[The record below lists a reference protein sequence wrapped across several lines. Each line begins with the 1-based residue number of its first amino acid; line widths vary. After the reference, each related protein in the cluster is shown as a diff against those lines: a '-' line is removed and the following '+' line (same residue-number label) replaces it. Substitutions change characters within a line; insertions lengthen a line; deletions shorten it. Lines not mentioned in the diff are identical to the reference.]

1 MSILLFILILLV
13 LVLVHELGHFAIAKL
28 AKIRVDEFAFGFPP
42 RLFAKK
48 FGETTYAFN
57 LLPLGGYVKIYGED
71 PNEVKHED
79 AARSFSAQP
88 RLVQA
93 AVIVAG
99 VIMNIVLAWVLIS
112 ATLAIGIAAPVDND
126 EGFPVTNARL
136 MITEVSA
143 KGPAE
148 ISGIVGGDY
157 LISLADGADTVLAS
171 SPEIVSAFV
180 GPREA
185 KPITVTYEHEGVTKK
200 STMLPVSGI
209 SQKGAAIGIYMDM
222 VGMLKLPIDQALY
235 HGAIKT
241 WQYTRLT
248 AVGIWT
254 FLSEAVTGHANFNEV
269 TGPVGIVKAVGAASA
284 VGFSNVLLFTALI
297 SINLAIINIIPF
309 PALDGGRLLFITIEG
324 IMRRAIPTR
333 ITNYVNISGFALL
346 MLLMLLVTYHDIAK
360 LVH

>member
-13 LVLVHELGHFAIAKL
+13 LVLVHEFGHFIVAKM

-42 RLFAKK
+42 RLFSKK

-71 PNEVKHED
+71 ANEVKNED
-79 AARSFSAQP
+79 KVRSFSAQP

-99 VIMNIVLAWVLIS
+99 VVMNIVLAWVLLS
-112 ATLAIGIAAPVDND
+112 ATLAIGIAAPADND

-136 MITEVSA
+136 MITEVAA

-148 ISGIVGGDY
+148 VAGITGGDY
-157 LISLADGADTVLAS
+157 LLSLSDGTNSVVATSADA
-171 SPEIVSAFV
+171 VSGFI
-180 GPREA
+180 GPRA
-185 KPITVTYEHEGVTKK
+185 STTLTVIYEHLGKSVTA
-200 STMLPVSGI
+200 TMTPVMGI

-222 VGMLKLPIDQALY
+222 VGTLKLPIGQALY

-241 WQYTRLT
+241 WQYTELT
-248 AVGIWT
+248 AVGIWK
-254 FLSEAVTGHANFNEV
+254 FLSEAVTGHANYDEV

-284 VGFSNVLLFTALI
+284 VGFTNVLLFTALI
-297 SINLAIINIIPF
+297 SINLAVINIIPF
-309 PALDGGRLLFITIEG
+309 PALDGGRLLFITIEA
-324 IMRRAIPTR
+324 IIRRSIPTR

-346 MLLMLLVTYHDIAK
+346 MLLMLLVTYHDVIK
-360 LVH
+360 LI

>member
-1 MSILLFILILLV
+1 MSILLFIAILLV
-13 LVLVHELGHFAIAKL
+13 LVLVHEFGHFIVAKM

-71 PNEVKHED
+71 PNEVKRED

-88 RLVQA
+88 RLTQA

-99 VIMNIVLAWVLIS
+99 VVMNIILAWVLIS
-112 ATLAIGIAAPVDND
+112 ATLAIGIAAPEDND

-143 KGPAE
+143 KGPAD

-157 LISLADGADTVLAS
+157 LLSLEDGADKVEAT
-171 SPEIVSAFV
+171 SPEAVSGFI

-185 KPITVTYEHEGVTKK
+185 KPITVTYEHLGEIKK
-200 STMLPVSGI
+200 ATMLPVSGI
-209 SQKGAAIGIYMDM
+209 SEKGAAIGIYMDM

-241 WQYTRLT
+241 WQYTELT
-248 AVGIWT
+248 AVGIWK
-254 FLSEAVTGHANFNEV
+254 FLSEAIVGNANYDEV
-269 TGPVGIVKAVGAASA
+269 TGPVGIVKAVGAASS
-284 VGFSNVLLFTALI
+284 VGFANVLLFTALI

-309 PALDGGRLLFITIEG
+309 PALDGGRLLFIAIES
-324 IMRRAIPTR
+324 IMRRSIPTR
-333 ITNYVNISGFALL
+333 VANYVNVGGFALL

-360 LVH
+360 LI